1 MKVVPCTPT
10 KALTQD
16 HMLLVLGFVVY
27 TYALSSI
34 ILSFLSECSSELLI
48 PAKIDNRGYS
58 WENSSLAFITSHA
71 LSSNLAIVWSSSL
84 YSMLT
89 NRTGKSV
96 ATISLNFC
104 LEISLSLF
112 LILQQENPERSWSN
126 AFVYMDLIRSIPPLT
141 QKTKLNAGKCLKKAL
156 KTCRITFAAT

>member
-10 KALTQD
+10 KALIQEQ
-16 HMLLVLGFVVY
+16 MLSVLGFVVY
-27 TYALSSI
+27 MLFQASVYHFSRNAVQNYLH
-34 ILSFLSECSSELLI
+34 I

-71 LSSNLAIVWSSSL
+71 LSSNLVIVWSSSL
-84 YSMLT
+84 HSMLT
-89 NRTGKSV
+89 NISRTGKSV

-141 QKTKLNAGKCLKKAL
+141 QKTKLNAGKCLK
-156 KTCRITFAAT
+156 RP